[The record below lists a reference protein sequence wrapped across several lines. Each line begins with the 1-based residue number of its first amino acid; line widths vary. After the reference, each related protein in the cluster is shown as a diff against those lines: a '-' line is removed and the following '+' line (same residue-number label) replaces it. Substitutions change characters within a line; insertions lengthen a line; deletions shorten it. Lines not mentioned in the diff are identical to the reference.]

1 MSYSVSSCNPLSS
14 VLVVEDVV
22 CTVEP
27 LLGTAVTVYAVT
39 GAPLAGTTGGVHVT
53 VMDEPE
59 VAMAVTP
66 PGGGGTGQG
75 RRKPEWDV
83 LEQLYTVKSSV
94 PYHNDINFHS
104 IIEHL
109 YLTPHDTTTHCHIT
123 CKERAF
129 TSEDDRHWATGSGWN
144 RLVQGRHTYSEC
156 PLQPF

>member
-14 VLVVEDVV
+14 VLLVEDVV

-75 RRKPEWDV
+75 RRKEARVECAGTV
-83 LEQLYTVKSSV
+83 LYSQVKCTI
-94 PYHNDINFHS
+94 P
-104 IIEHL
+104 
-109 YLTPHDTTTHCHIT
+109 
-123 CKERAF
+123 
-129 TSEDDRHWATGSGWN
+129 
-144 RLVQGRHTYSEC
+144 
-156 PLQPF
+156 